1 MGKGWLAINEQDR
14 VKMKTL
20 ITGATGF
27 IGGHLA
33 KTLHEQGREIKCL
46 VRKTSRVNFLESMG
60 VELVCGDLNDTNSL
74 KKALQG
80 VDTIYHAAGEVFAA
94 QDEYY
99 YSVNVAGL
107 KNLLEAC
114 SYASV
119 KKLIHFSSSS
129 ATGPNPQRDVP
140 VTEDSPCLPIT
151 PYGTSKLEGEK
162 VIRQLSQEYQ
172 IPIIIIRPP
181 LVYGPGVSQSSR
193 VLMFL
198 KLIHQGL
205 FRTIGDGNNL
215 VSLCYIDNLIEGLL
229 LAEAEKKAE
238 GQIYFLAD
246 SRPYTVNEIAATI
259 AQELGK
265 PIPSSH
271 IPLWAASPLS
281 IALGVLAKL
290 FRFNSPLTRNTV
302 KELKNNWYV
311 DISKAQ
317 KDLGYQPRDE
327 FKEGVRKTVEW
338 FYSEYLPA
346 IR

>member
-1 MGKGWLAINEQDR
+1 
-14 VKMKTL
+14 MKTL

-46 VRKTSRVNFLESMG
+46 VRETSRVNFLESIG
-60 VELVCGDLNDTNSL
+60 AELVYGDLNDTNSL

-80 VDTIYHAAGEVFAA
+80 VETIYHAAGEVFAA
-94 QDEYY
+94 KEENYY
-99 YSVNVAGL
+99 RVNVSGL

-114 SYASV
+114 ANASV

-129 ATGPNPQRDVP
+129 ATGPNPHKNVP
-140 VTEDSPCLPIT
+140 VTEESPCHPIT
-151 PYGTSKLEGEK
+151 PYGMSKLEGEK
-162 VIRQLSQEYQ
+162 IIRQLSEQHH

-205 FRTIGDGNNL
+205 FRTIGDGNNQ
-215 VSLCYIDNLIEGLL
+215 VSLCYIDNLIQGII

-246 SRPYTVNEIAATI
+246 SRPYTINEIAAAI
-259 AQELGK
+259 AQELEK
-265 PIPSSH
+265 PIPTSH

-281 IALGVLAKL
+281 FMLGILSKL
-290 FRFNSPLTRNTV
+290 FGFNSPLTRNTV
-302 KELKNNWYV
+302 KELKNSWFV

-317 KDLGYQPRDE
+317 KDLGYQPRVE
-327 FKEGVRKTVEW
+327 FRDGVKKTVEW
-338 FYSEYLPA
+338 FYNDYLPA
-346 IR
+346 SKSKI

>member
-1 MGKGWLAINEQDR
+1 
-14 VKMKTL
+14 MKTL

-27 IGGHLA
+27 IGKHLA
-33 KTLHEQGREIKCL
+33 IALAKRGRSIKCL
-46 VRKTSRVNFLESMG
+46 VRKTSQTNFLEQLG
-60 VELVCGDLNDTNSL
+60 AELTYGDMNDTISL
-74 KKALQG
+74 KKALED

-94 QDEYY
+94 QEENYY
-99 YSVNVAGL
+99 RVNVSGL

-114 SYASV
+114 SNASV
-119 KKLIHFSSSS
+119 KKIIHFSSSS

-140 VTEDSPCLPIT
+140 VTEDSPCRPIT
-151 PYGTSKLEGEK
+151 PYGMSKLEGEK
-162 VIRQLSQEYQ
+162 IICQLSKQYH

-198 KLIHQGL
+198 NFINKGL

-215 VSLCYIDNLIEGLL
+215 VSLCYIDNLIHGLL

-238 GQIYFLAD
+238 GQIYFLSD

-259 AQELGK
+259 AQEQGK

-281 IALGVLAKL
+281 VGLGLLAKL
-290 FRFNSPLTRNTV
+290 FSFNSPLTRNTV
-302 KELKNNWYV
+302 RELKNNWFI

-317 KDLGYQPRDE
+317 QDLGYQPCVE
-327 FKEGVRKTVEW
+327 FKDGVRKTVEW
-338 FYSEYLPA
+338 FYNEYLPTT
-346 IR
+346 R